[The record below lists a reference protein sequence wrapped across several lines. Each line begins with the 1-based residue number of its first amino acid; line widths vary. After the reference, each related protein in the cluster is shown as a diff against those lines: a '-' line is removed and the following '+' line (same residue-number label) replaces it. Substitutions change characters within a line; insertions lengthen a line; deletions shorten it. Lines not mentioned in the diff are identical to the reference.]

1 MKIRIIAILIIMLL
15 AGGLWWYMQ
24 NMADIENTGAGD
36 GSEAVS
42 QEFKG
47 FGLNTDT
54 SKTSVDLSL
63 VLSGGPG
70 KDGIP
75 AINDPKFVSVGET
88 DLGDDALGIFLDME
102 GNQRFYPY
110 AILVWHEI
118 VNDSLGNSDVAVTF
132 CPLCASAIVF
142 DRKVGDDTL
151 SFGVSGL
158 LYESNLLMYD
168 TKTESLW
175 SQAKNEAVVGDFTGT
190 RLTVL
195 PLQLL
200 SFGELKTKYPHTE
213 VLSSDTGFS
222 RNYEG
227 NPYSGYEEN
236 DSLYFPVS
244 VSDERYPTKEIMFVV
259 PLEDVSVAIPQ
270 LKLKDKQVYEFK
282 VKDKEFTISRNGG
295 ELIATFDGEP
305 SAGYYEMWFSWAT
318 HHKDDGVVLDPE
330 K

>member
-15 AGGLWWYMQ
+15 AGGLWWYIQ
-24 NMADIENTGAGD
+24 NPENTEVEEDSG
-36 GSEAVS
+36 AVS
-42 QEFKG
+42 QEFKK

-54 SKTSVDLSL
+54 SKTNIDLSL

-75 AINDPKFVSVGET
+75 AINEPKFVTVGKT
-88 DLGDDALGIFLDME
+88 DLGDDALGIFLDMD
-102 GNQRFYPY
+102 GVQRFYPY
-110 AILVWHEI
+110 AILVWHEV
-118 VNDSLGNSDVAVTF
+118 VNDKLGDSAVAVTF

-142 DRKVGDDTL
+142 DRNIDGNTL
-151 SFGVSGL
+151 TFGVSGL

-200 SFGELKTKYPHTE
+200 TLGELKVKYPDVE
-213 VLSSDTGFS
+213 VLSSETGFS
-222 RNYEG
+222 RNYGG

-236 DSLYFPVS
+236 DTLYFPVS

-259 PLEDVSVAIPQ
+259 PLEDISVAIPQ
-270 LKLKDKQVYEFK
+270 LKLKDKQTYEFQ
-282 VKDKEFTISRNGG
+282 VKDKEFTISREGG
-295 ELIATFDGEP
+295 ELTTTFNGE
-305 SAGYYEMWFSWAT
+305 SKAGYYEMWFSWAT